1 MTSDQPITCLNCGN
15 TFTGEFCNTCGEK
28 VYADHDKSFKHF
40 LHESFHFLTHLDG
53 KFLKSLKLIFF
64 KPGQLAFDY
73 CRGIR
78 KRYFKPV
85 SLFLIGVILYLI
97 FPLVQGLNM
106 SHQISVN
113 TFNTIHIPFP
123 EKLSAYKME
132 KKQLTWEEVGEKY
145 DAKSPK
151 VAKIMLLILLP
162 VTGGLL
168 WLLFSRKRQYLFDHL
183 ILGTEMNTLFV
194 YVVFLLI
201 PLVLEGVTWTWYLI
215 TGNPASYGDSV
226 MAPIQIVILG
236 FAWGV
241 SLRRFYQ
248 IKRWES
254 IWKTFVFFI
263 LHSLFVY
270 VIYRLILF
278 LVVMAMI

>member
-1 MTSDQPITCLNCGN
+1 MKTDHPVTCLNCGHI
-15 TFTGEFCNTCGEK
+15 FTGEFCNQCGEK
-28 VYADHDKSFKHF
+28 VYAEHDKSFKHF

-97 FPLVQGLNM
+97 FPLIQGLNTT
-106 SHQISVN
+106 HQISVQ
-113 TFNTIHIPFP
+113 TFHELRIDWPVHLTR
-123 EKLSAYKME
+123 YKME
-132 KKQLTWEEVGEKY
+132 KQHITWPEVSRKY
-145 DAKSPK
+145 DAVSPK

-162 VTGGLL
+162 VTGCIL
-168 WLLFSRKRQYLFDHL
+168 WLLFFRRRGYMFDHL

-194 YVVFLLI
+194 YVVFLLM
-201 PLVLEGVTWTWYLI
+201 PLSLEVITWLWHKI
-215 TGNPASYGDSV
+215 TGNEIHYGDSI
-226 MAPIQIVILG
+226 MAPIQIVVLG
-236 FAWGV
+236 IAWAI

-248 IKRWES
+248 IGRWES
-254 IWKTFVFFI
+254 VWKTVIFFF
-263 LHSLFVY
+263 LHAVFVY

-278 LVVMAMI
+278 FVVMAII